1 MFMAF
6 IKNCV
11 ILIGIRV
18 KEQTAELMD
27 INSLDLP
34 VVVIINCSFSSRVLH
49 LCRLVSGALLI
60 PELNMCLYD
69 REDYIKEIQ

>member
-1 MFMAF
+1 MFMALT
-6 IKNCV
+6 KSCV

-18 KEQTAELMD
+18 KEQTGELMD
-27 INSLDLP
+27 INCLDLP

-69 REDYIKEIQ
+69 KEDYIQEIQ